1 MTRAMVFVGNS
12 AFQEILKNIFR
23 SRFPSVELL
32 AAADGMRAMEKI
44 ESLLPD
50 LILIDIK
57 LPGNNAL
64 ELTQKIKN
72 RHPEIVVILLS
83 SYDLPEYREAAY
95 RQGADY
101 FMTKDSRIEDY
112 FALIESIL
120 SGRAQ
125 PMKNAS

>member
-23 SRFPSVELL
+23 SRFPSIELL
-32 AAADGMRAMEKI
+32 EAVKGEKPMEKI
-44 ESLLPD
+44 EGFLPD

-57 LPGNNAL
+57 LPGDNAL

-120 SGRAQ
+120 SGRAR